1 MVEKEYFGEDKNI
14 EFKREIP
21 GNHEKFLK
29 DIIAFSNTSGGKVI
43 VGIEDETNIVYGIG
57 DQNPFKLSDSISN
70 MISDACTPQID
81 PDITMRT
88 LEGKTV
94 LEVEVV
100 PGKFRPYYIASKG
113 KATAAYIRI
122 NGTSRPADARKL
134 KELEIEGQNLS
145 YDKMLCIG
153 KEYDEKEALHLCKEM
168 KRIALEACK
177 SEDETAEVKEKTL
190 DKLVGF

>member
-1 MVEKEYFGEDKNI
+1 MFKNKRKGGYMVEKEYFGEDKNI
-14 EFKREIP
+14 EYKREIP

-57 DQNPFKLSDSISN
+57 EQNPFKLSDSISN

-113 KATAAYIRI
+113 KETTAYIRI

-153 KEYDEKEALHLCKEM
+153 KEYM
-168 KRIALEACK
+168 KRKRCIY
-177 SEDETAEVKEKTL
+177 VKK
-190 DKLVGF
+190 

>member
-14 EFKREIP
+14 EYKREIP

-57 DQNPFKLSDSISN
+57 EQNPFKLSDSISN

-94 LEVEVV
+94 LEIV
-100 PGKFRPYYIASKG
+100 S
-113 KATAAYIRI
+113 
-122 NGTSRPADARKL
+122 NDL
-134 KELEIEGQNLS
+134 
-145 YDKMLCIG
+145 
-153 KEYDEKEALHLCKEM
+153 
-168 KRIALEACK
+168 
-177 SEDETAEVKEKTL
+177 
-190 DKLVGF
+190 

>member
-1 MVEKEYFGEDKNI
+1 MVKKEFFGEDKNI

-21 GNHEKFLK
+21 ENHEKFLK

-43 VGIEDETNIVYGIG
+43 VGIEDKTNIVYGIG

-113 KATAAYIRI
+113 KEITAYIRI

-134 KELEIEGQNLS
+134 KELELEGQNLS
-145 YDKMLCIG
+145 YDKMLCI
-153 KEYDEKEALHLCKEM
+153 A
-168 KRIALEACK
+168 
-177 SEDETAEVKEKTL
+177 SV
-190 DKLVGF
+190 